1 MIFLKLYILY
11 ALCIVFVSVIE
22 IDDFD
27 DIAFTPKQLYESN
40 DLNMFGCCIVFI
52 LGFVFDPLL
61 YILYFIYWICHIGR
75 RRWYK
80 WLRLVDIGRVLMDR
94 LRTDTVLVVEKWS
107 ILRSILMKNVLCVGQ
122 NWNGKPMIKVFG
134 FMVKTANNLLPI
146 GNCIFLWWKINKI
159 LCYEKLQKMTGCQ
172 SATIFR

>member
-1 MIFLKLYILY
+1 MIFFKLYILY
-11 ALCIVFVSVIE
+11 ALCIVFASVIE

-75 RRWYK
+75 RR
-80 WLRLVDIGRVLMDR
+80 
-94 LRTDTVLVVEKWS
+94 
-107 ILRSILMKNVLCVGQ
+107 
-122 NWNGKPMIKVFG
+122 
-134 FMVKTANNLLPI
+134 
-146 GNCIFLWWKINKI
+146 
-159 LCYEKLQKMTGCQ
+159 
-172 SATIFR
+172 